1 MCHPVFRPG
10 PECQLGVSIGIALL
24 HQGMDNQDQ
33 VLAAADSAM
42 YSVKQTGKN
51 GFRMASSVL

>member
-1 MCHPVFRPG
+1 M
-10 PECQLGVSIGIALL
+10 GVSIGIALL